1 MNVSLTNSV
10 LQRCR
15 GMISKHFSTV
25 CDSDFSGLPFADFI
39 SLAKR
44 KDLNVRKESEFCS
57 FIFKYMSAN
66 DISCS
71 NRSKEY
77 IQLLELIRLPYLPTR
92 QLLEMQRE
100 NLLPLELAVRVLSL
114 RLELV
119 SFSESGEEKDLV
131 AAMEKTKEMSL

>member
-1 MNVSLTNSV
+1 
-10 LQRCR
+10 
-15 GMISKHFSTV
+15 
-25 CDSDFSGLPFADFI
+25 
-39 SLAKR
+39 
-44 KDLNVRKESEFCS
+44 
-57 FIFKYMSAN
+57 MSAN